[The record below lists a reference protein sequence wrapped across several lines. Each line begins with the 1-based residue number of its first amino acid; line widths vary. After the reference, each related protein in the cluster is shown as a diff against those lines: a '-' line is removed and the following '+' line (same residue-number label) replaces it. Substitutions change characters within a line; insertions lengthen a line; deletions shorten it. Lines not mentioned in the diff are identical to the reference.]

1 MVDKKELGIVSYV
14 LGIISIVLA
23 FFTPIAGLVFGII
36 GFVHSKKQKTE
47 LSLKAK
53 KLCTI
58 GIVISAILAIVSLAL
73 TIYFAL
79 QGLGG
84 LPSLPTS

>member
-1 MVDKKELGIVSYV
+1 MVDKKDFSVVSYV

-36 GFVHSKKQKTE
+36 GFIHSKKQKTS

-53 KLCTI
+53 KLCTF

-73 TIYFAL
+73 TAYLAM
-79 QGLGG
+79 QGFGG
-84 LPSLPTS
+84 LPALPTS

>member
-1 MVDKKELGIVSYV
+1 MVDKKDFSVVSYM

-36 GFVHSKKQKTE
+36 GFIHSKKQKTE

-58 GIVISAILAIVSLAL
+58 GIVVSAILAIVSIVLAIL
-73 TIYFAL
+73 FTF
-79 QGLGG
+79 QGLNGF
-84 LPSLPTS
+84 PQIPTS